1 MNYTWNVARMSQDP
15 WIKNFLF
22 FFHSAGQLLY
32 TRNYDSLLSIYH
44 LDSPHIITYY
54 YNNISLEEEISR
66 LTLPL
71 AATSETSD
79 LYHPPP
85 FDKYINRY
93 THSIDRIKEKK
104 SSIRNILSRARTR
117 IKI

>member
-54 YNNISLEEEISR
+54 YNTFLSKKKSHALRFLLR
-66 LTLPL
+66 L
-71 AATSETSD
+71 
-79 LYHPPP
+79 YQKHPI
-85 FDKYINRY
+85 YIILL
-93 THSIDRIKEKK
+93 HSINT
-104 SSIRNILSRARTR
+104 SIDTHIR
-117 IKI
+117 

>member
-1 MNYTWNVARMSQDP
+1 MMNYTWNVARMSQDP

-44 LDSPHIITYY
+44 LDSPHITYY

-71 AATSETSD
+71 APTSETSD

-93 THSIDRIKEKK
+93 THSIDQRKK
-104 SSIRNILSRARTR
+104 TFHSKHSLASTNAN
-117 IKI
+117 